1 MYYNIIIIIEKLK
14 LVFLVLNFHS
24 IPINWLFINSLVM
37 VKKAKL
43 IHSYIQPNC
52 SLSHLHVRSS
62 RFTNNYEHEIY
73 FSKIINSFQY
83 LKTARPLCKTKLTY
97 LTWNIYHSG
106 LLFSNISILKSVGH
120 FLFWQHSKTNK
131 TIDILDSYMYYTLR
145 IFIWN
150 NWRF

>member
-1 MYYNIIIIIEKLK
+1 
-14 LVFLVLNFHS
+14 
-24 IPINWLFINSLVM
+24 M

-52 SLSHLHVRSS
+52 SLSHLHVTCRSS

-73 FSKIINSFQY
+73 FSKQINSFQY
-83 LKTARPLCKTKLTY
+83 LKTAWPLRKTKLTY

-131 TIDILDSYMYYTLR
+131 TIDISDSYMYYTLR

-150 NWRF
+150 NRRFKLSSKFKNKSFYSTKHQWLIHTHLHAYIFTN